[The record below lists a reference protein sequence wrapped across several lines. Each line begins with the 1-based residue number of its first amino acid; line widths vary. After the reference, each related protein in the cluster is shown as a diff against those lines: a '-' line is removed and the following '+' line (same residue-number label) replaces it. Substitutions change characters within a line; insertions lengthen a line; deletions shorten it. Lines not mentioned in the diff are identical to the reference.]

1 MNKNDLQKILESLQ
15 PTKSGIR
22 YSYDE
27 SPNGIVFSSPQRAC
41 NMCDTE
47 LVTLAESIGMGYDNF
62 RDVMTREEYN
72 RIMAEEVKELKSS
85 KGIGG
90 IGITARTIEEIEKEI
105 PGITSRLYSEKGK
118 VAFIGNGFSNV
129 PVEYSLKHDSRLE
142 DTPIIVDMFD
152 YEKAYMDLKRL
163 SVEIAHTDIDKKFIN
178 HNLICAKEIF
188 KAIQREYIRSVTY
201 FFGDKKPP
209 SVLKNCSLVVNCF
222 GPPISTLDEQLDM
235 LMVGGKLYS
244 SSISDEDELLKIGR
258 KSFEQRAYS
267 DKTVYIRV
275 R

>member
-47 LVTLAESIGMGYDNF
+47 LITLAESIGMGYDNF
-62 RDVMTREEYN
+62 KDLMTREEYN
-72 RIMAEEVKELKSS
+72 KIMVEEAKELQRS

-105 PGITSRLYSEKGK
+105 PGITSRLYSERGK

-129 PVEYSLKHDSRLE
+129 PVEYALRQGHKLGE
-142 DTPIIVDMFD
+142 APIIIDMFD
-152 YEKAYMDLKRL
+152 YEKVYVDLKRL
-163 SVEIAHTDIDKKFIN
+163 SIELAQKDVDRTFIE
-178 HNLICAKEIF
+178 HNLKCVKEIF
-188 KAIQREYIRSVTY
+188 KAIQREHIRSVKY
-201 FFGDKKPP
+201 FFGDKKLP
-209 SVLKNCSLVVNCF
+209 SVLQNCSLVINCF

-235 LMVGGKLYS
+235 LMVSGKLYS
-244 SSISDEDELLKIGR
+244 SGISDEDELLKIGR
-258 KSFEQRAYS
+258 KSFEQRAHP

-275 R
+275 V